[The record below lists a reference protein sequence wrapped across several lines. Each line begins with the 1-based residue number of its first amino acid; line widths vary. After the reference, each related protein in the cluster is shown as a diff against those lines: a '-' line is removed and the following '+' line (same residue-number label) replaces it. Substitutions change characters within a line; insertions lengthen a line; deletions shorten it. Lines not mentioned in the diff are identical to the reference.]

1 MLTRLTYSITVTRSI
16 TAPTITLMSI
26 PMGKKTI
33 VIFSSSRSD
42 MLNTVAPSSRSI
54 LIRNAQE
61 VITRLREVAAAAVTV
76 AAAKKTVT
84 AAMVAVRVL

>member
-1 MLTRLTYSITVTRSI
+1 MSTRLTYSITVTRS
-16 TAPTITLMSI
+16 TTVPTITQMSI

-33 VIFSSSRSD
+33 VIISSSRSD

-54 LIRNAQE
+54 QIRNAQE
-61 VITRLREVAAAAVTV
+61 VITRLREAAAAAVTV
-76 AAAKKTVT
+76 AAAKKIVT